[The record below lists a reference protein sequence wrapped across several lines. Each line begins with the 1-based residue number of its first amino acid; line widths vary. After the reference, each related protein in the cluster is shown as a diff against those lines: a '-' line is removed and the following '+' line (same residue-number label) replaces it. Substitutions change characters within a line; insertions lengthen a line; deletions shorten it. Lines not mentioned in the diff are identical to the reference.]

1 LTLVFSGYELTVP
14 AYLVVGVIVY
24 STAFTAMMIAI
35 GRNLTSVI
43 QAENQA
49 EAELRAAADH
59 IREIGEAT
67 SSAAAAPEDHRS
79 LWHALRQVLLR
90 WRQLCRQ
97 LMGTTMV
104 AQTDVLLAPV
114 FAWILCAPKF
124 LAGSMMLGELT
135 QAAAAFVMVQVAFNW
150 VVDNYQRLADWRSS
164 AYRVATLLQALDDAD
179 RLTSAAPSHGRLQD
193 NYASKPS
200 GDYP

>member
-1 LTLVFSGYELTVP
+1 M
-14 AYLVVGVIVY
+14 VGVIVY
-24 STAFTAMMIAI
+24 SSAFTALMIAV

-49 EAELRAAADH
+49 EAELRAAANH
-59 IREIGEAT
+59 IREIGEGT
-67 SSAAAAPEDHRS
+67 PAAAAEPDDHNN

-104 AQTDVLLAPV
+104 SQTDVLLAPV
-114 FAWILCAPKF
+114 FAWVLCAPKF

-135 QAAAAFVMVQVAFNW
+135 QAAAAFVMVQAAFNW

-164 AYRVATLLQALDDAD
+164 AYRVATLLQALDEVDRIGLTAPLEHAD
-179 RLTSAAPSHGRLQD
+179 KR
-193 NYASKPS
+193 SK
-200 GDYP
+200 